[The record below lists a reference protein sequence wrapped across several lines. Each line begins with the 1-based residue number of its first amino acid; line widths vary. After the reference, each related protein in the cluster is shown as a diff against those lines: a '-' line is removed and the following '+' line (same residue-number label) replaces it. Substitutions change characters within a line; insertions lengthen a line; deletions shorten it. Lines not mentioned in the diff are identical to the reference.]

1 MRVLSQKIREKTV
14 RLFLEGETYDDIA
27 WKLKIAKGSVVNII
41 NEFRE
46 GDLSLPGDMTDYVNE
61 LRHLVV
67 DLKKH
72 EITVGQMRAF
82 LRFHNRLRDLGV
94 DDEEIEESLDGLQ
107 EMIDAFYGDASLGR
121 SQRSTD

>member
-1 MRVLSQKIREKTV
+1 MGLF
-14 RLFLEGETYDDIA
+14 RL
-27 WKLKIAKGSVVNII
+27 
-41 NEFRE
+41 EFRE

-82 LRFHNRLRDLGV
+82 LRYHNRLKNLEM
-94 DDEEIEESLDGLQ
+94 DDEQIEEFTDGLQ
-107 EMIDAFYGDASLGR
+107 EMIDVLFDDASLVR